1 MCNGEVLIV
10 VPAFGEEILSVQIHI
25 LRTEVDK
32 CNST

>member
-1 MCNGEVLIV
+1 MRNGEVLIV
-10 VPAFGEEILSVQIHI
+10 VAAFGEEILSVQIHI